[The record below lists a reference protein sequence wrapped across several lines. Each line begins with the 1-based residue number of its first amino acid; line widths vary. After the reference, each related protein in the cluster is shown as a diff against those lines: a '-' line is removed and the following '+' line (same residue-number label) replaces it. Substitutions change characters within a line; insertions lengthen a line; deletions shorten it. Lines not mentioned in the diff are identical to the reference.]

1 MNIAKLVEHVTQASQ
16 EEDAPQAFKDIV
28 VEHAARSPVE
38 LLTAVVR
45 WAADL
50 ADADISA
57 LPDDCWRAV
66 YRCSE
71 AVAAYRFHALD
82 QTAAQVL
89 ARRDPPPAPTP
100 ADPTQATGAAA
111 DATTATTSA

>member
-1 MNIAKLVEHVTQASQ
+1 MNIAEIVQGATRASQ
-16 EEDAPQAFKDIV
+16 AADAPQGLRDVV

-50 ADADISA
+50 TDAEIAA
-57 LPDDCWRAV
+57 LPGDCWRAV

-82 QTAAQVL
+82 RTAAHVL
-89 ARRDPPPAPTP
+89 ARRDPPSEPAPGQRDTSP
-100 ADPTQATGAAA
+100 AAGTAA
-111 DATTATTSA
+111 

>member
-1 MNIAKLVEHVTQASQ
+1 MNIAEIVQDATRASQ
-16 EEDAPQAFKDIV
+16 AADAPQGLRDLV

-50 ADADISA
+50 ADAEVSA

-89 ARRDPPPAPTP
+89 ARRDPPPAPAP
-100 ADPTQATGAAA
+100 ADTTQSTGTAA
-111 DATTATTSA
+111 